1 MPAGTS
7 SAALNPLLNPES
19 SPGLNPEST
28 SGLNLAAALEP
39 AHLELARYPLRVE
52 LPDEVRARIT
62 HCRGFVLDLMDSGRA
77 IYGVTTGFGPL
88 VGFDGRADGA
98 GQCDNTI
105 MHHIVGHGEL
115 LPPEVARAAVLARLF
130 SLAHGRSG
138 VSEHVVDAL
147 VAMLAGEFA
156 PAVPRLGSV
165 GACGDLQPLAYVV
178 HALRGNGNAFFRGRL
193 TTAAEALDLAGLDK
207 LELDGRDALALVNGV
222 SVTAASLGLAVAQA
236 VRSHRVAQLLSA
248 LMTDILGCGTE
259 FVSPTLLA
267 SFGHPDVADTG
278 AALRTWLSGS
288 TPTGERPLQE
298 PYSIRCTPQLLG
310 AAGTSVR
317 LADEVVRRDLNG
329 VSDNPLFFPETG
341 EVVHGGNFFGQP
353 SAFAAD
359 GLNVAL
365 VQIGNLAERQLDLLV
380 DPHRSG
386 GLPPMLSPAPGQQ
399 HAVQGIQLSATAT
412 VVAMRRAALP
422 ASVQSLPTNLH
433 NQDVVPFGTQAALT
447 ALDQSKLLRY
457 LHGGLAVVLRQA
469 VHVGARRPQAPRLAE
484 VFDRI
489 AAEVPPIEEDRPLDT
504 TIGRVT
510 DLLDCIVSGGV
521 SEAVCDVVSES
532 VSGGMSEMDGVR

>member
-1 MPAGTS
+1 MPVGTS
-7 SAALNPLLNPES
+7 SAAVSL
-19 SPGLNPEST
+19 G
-28 SGLNLAAALEP
+28 AALEP
-39 AHLELARYPLRVE
+39 AHLELARDPLRVE
-52 LPDEVRARIT
+52 LPDHVRERVAR
-62 HCRGFVLDLMDSGRA
+62 CRGFVLGLMGSDRA

-88 VGFDGRADGA
+88 VEFAGRGDSA

-115 LPPEVARAAVLARLF
+115 LPPALARAAVLARLF

-138 VSEHVVDAL
+138 VSEQVVDAL

-165 GACGDLQPLAYVV
+165 GASGDLQPLAYVA

-193 TTAAEALDLAGLDK
+193 MPAAEALDLAGLGK
-207 LELDGRDALALVNGV
+207 LELDGRDALALVNGI
-222 SVTAASLGLAVAQA
+222 SVTAAALGLAVAQA

-248 LMTDILGCGTE
+248 LLTDVLGCGTE
-259 FVSPTLLA
+259 FASVGLLA
-267 SFGHPDVADTG
+267 AFGHPDVADTG
-278 AALRTWLSGS
+278 AALRTWLAGS
-288 TPTGERPLQE
+288 TPTGTRPLQE

-317 LADEVVRRDLNG
+317 LTDEVVRRDLNG
-329 VSDNPLFFPETG
+329 VSDNPLFFPESG

-380 DPHRSG
+380 DPHRT
-386 GLPPMLSPAPGQQ
+386 GLPPMLSPAPGRH

-412 VVAMRRAALP
+412 VAAMRRAALP

-433 NQDVVPFGTQAALT
+433 NQDIVPFGTQAALT
-447 ALDQSKLLRY
+447 ALDQAKLLRY
-457 LHGGLAVVLRQA
+457 LHGALGVVLRQA
-469 VHVGARRPQAPRLAE
+469 VHVGARRPRAPRLAE

-489 AAEVPPIEEDRPLDT
+489 AAEVPPIEVDRPLDVA
-504 TIGRVT
+504 IGRVA
-510 DLLDCIVSGGV
+510 DLLDSIVSSGPG
-521 SEAVCDVVSES
+521 S
-532 VSGGMSEMDGVR
+532 VSEMDGV